1 VRTSTAVRIAFDD
14 VGDGEPALVFL
25 PGWCANRTAFRGL
38 LEPAGR
44 HRRAL
49 ALDWRGH
56 GGSERLAGDYTT
68 QDLVD
73 DAVAVIEE
81 SGAGVVVPVGLS
93 HGGWVAVELRRR
105 LGATRVPG
113 VVLLDWMFLGP
124 TPPFMETLDGLQDRA
139 RWEAVRGELF
149 RSWVTDLDLPALYA
163 HIGEMA
169 EYGFDTWARAA
180 QEIAARFA
188 AEGSPAAALE
198 GLEPPCPTLHVYAQP
213 PDDDVLG
220 PQEAYARTHPWFR
233 VHRLEARTHFPM
245 FEIPER
251 LAAVIEDFAEGAAS
265 GTTGG
270 VRRPGRA

>member
-1 VRTSTAVRIAFDD
+1 
-14 VGDGEPALVFL
+14 
-25 PGWCANRTAFRGL
+25 
-38 LEPAGR
+38 
-44 HRRAL
+44 
-49 ALDWRGH
+49 
-56 GGSERLAGDYTT
+56 
-68 QDLVD
+68 
-73 DAVAVIEE
+73 
-81 SGAGVVVPVGLS
+81 
-93 HGGWVAVELRRR
+93 
-105 LGATRVPG
+105 
-113 VVLLDWMFLGP
+113 MFLGP

-180 QEIAARFA
+180 REIAARFA